1 MSYTY
6 QNRLRTGLSLQAPN
20 ASAWTQ
26 SYGYDSARRLTN
38 VVSPAGTFSYIL
50 GGASSASPLI
60 KKLLL
65 PNGAYI
71 TNTYDSVARLTG
83 TYLKNNSSTNLDSY
97 AYGYNQA
104 NQRTNVIRTAGD
116 YVNYIYDNI
125 GELTSAIGKEAGGT
139 TNRLQEQQ
147 GYAYDAAGNLNQR
160 TNNVLVQNFGVNN
173 LNELSTVTRGGT
185 LTVAGTTTSPA
196 TNVTA

>member
-1 MSYTY
+1 
-6 QNRLRTGLSLQAPN
+6 LSLQAPN